1 MKKSIL
7 ILGLSLVLLLTFG
20 INVQAQNK
28 EVSETG
34 TTTYYAT
41 SKVLPLG
48 EGIFYM
54 TSEAF
59 GTNINDTGGG
69 LFHNA
74 TVRILAALK
83 IEKGIYKDERGGG
96 VYNLQNGDK
105 VFFTYEMSGEAKPG
119 GIGFGKGTA
128 TIPGGTGKAT
138 GIKGS
143 FNINRTM
150 LRSPL
155 ALEGVGQAYTKG
167 EIKYTLP

>member
-1 MKKSIL
+1 MKKFIL
-7 ILGLSLVLLLTFG
+7 GLGLSLVLLFAFG

-54 TSEAF
+54 TYEGI
-59 GTNINDTGGG
+59 GTTVSDTGGG

-74 TVRILAALK
+74 TIRTLGAMK
-83 IEKGIYKDERGGG
+83 IEKGIWKDERGWG
-96 VYNLQNGDK
+96 VWNLQNGDK
-105 VFFTYEMSGEAKPG
+105 VFITYTVAGEVKPG
-119 GIGFGKGTA
+119 GVGFGKGTGS
-128 TIPGGTGKAT
+128 IIGGTGKAA
-138 GIKGS
+138 GIQGS
-143 FNINRTM
+143 ADVTRTM
-150 LRSPL
+150 VRS
-155 ALEGVGQAYTKG
+155 ALEGVGQSYTKG